1 MLMKL
6 NRDYVL
12 TTMFGYA
19 IRFVK
24 DLPVDV
30 PPLAIKAAVAIG
42 AVEAD
47 SGNPPN
53 VIEEP
58 KHDGAPAD
66 PVERETQIYN
76 AIKKVVAINDPDDF
90 TAGNAPKAQALS
102 RVLGYPVDRREINP
116 LWQRYH
122 DEKAGE

>member
-12 TTMFGYA
+12 TTLFG
-19 IRFVK
+19 ITIGFTK
-24 DLPVDV
+24 DVPVEV
-30 PPLAIKAAVAIG
+30 PPLAIKAAVAVG
-42 AVEAD
+42 AVEAETN
-47 SGNPPN
+47 SPPN
-53 VIEEP
+53 VIDEP
-58 KHDGAPAD
+58 RHDGAPAD
-66 PVERETQIYN
+66 PVERESQIFN

-102 RVLGYPVDRREINP
+102 RVLGYPVDRREITP

>member
-1 MLMKL
+1 MLMTL

-12 TTMFGYA
+12 TTMFGHS
-19 IRFVK
+19 IRFNK
-24 DLPVDV
+24 GEPVDV
-30 PPLAIKAAVAIG
+30 PKMAIKSAVAIG
-42 AVEAD
+42 AVEAETN
-47 SGNPPN
+47 SPPN

-58 KHDGAPAD
+58 RYDGAPAD
-66 PVERETQIYN
+66 PFEREAQIFE
-76 AIKKVVAINDPDDF
+76 AIKKVVEVNDPDDF
-90 TAGNAPKAQALS
+90 TAGNSPRAQALS

>member
-12 TTMFGYA
+12 TTLFGIA
-19 IRFVK
+19 IGFTK
-24 DLPVDV
+24 DVPVEV
-30 PPLAIKAAVAIG
+30 PPLAIKAAVAVG
-42 AVEAD
+42 AVEAETN
-47 SGNPPN
+47 SPPN
-53 VIEEP
+53 VIDDP
-58 KHDGAPAD
+58 RHDGAPAD
-66 PVERETQIYN
+66 PVEREAQIFQG
-76 AIKKVVAINDPDDF
+76 IKKVVAINDPDDF

-102 RVLGYPVDRREINP
+102 RVLGYPVDRREITP